1 MTTSFVRQFCNRFRR
16 HISSNIVRLKYQKF
30 LIIIGK
36 YHRSWWLIL
45 QNFRCYQKMPLI
57 RQKLTC
63 TKQFWWEPSLLKR
76 NKLKIKIGGNKKYQ
90 QELFV
95 PVHTTLA
102 STFTDYILNWLCF
115 ADLPA
120 NIPTNIQNVRTLKD
134 IDQKNLTLIKK
145 DSLSAGF
152 IFS

>member
-1 MTTSFVRQFCNRFRR
+1 M
-16 HISSNIVRLKYQKF
+16 
-30 LIIIGK
+30 
-36 YHRSWWLIL
+36 
-45 QNFRCYQKMPLI
+45 
-57 RQKLTC
+57 
-63 TKQFWWEPSLLKR
+63 
-76 NKLKIKIGGNKKYQ
+76 KIKIGGDKKYQ